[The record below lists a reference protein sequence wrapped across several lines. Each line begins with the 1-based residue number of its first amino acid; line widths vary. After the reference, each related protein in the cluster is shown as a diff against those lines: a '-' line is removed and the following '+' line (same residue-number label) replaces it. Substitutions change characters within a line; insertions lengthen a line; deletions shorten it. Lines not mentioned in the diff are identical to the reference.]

1 MNDLTVL
8 KDFIAEYE
16 IDHIDEKAID
26 VMFYLAVLMG
36 EDSKAPMPLMNVIRV
51 ALDLNPDTEIEDV
64 FEDGPEPEELFVFIE
79 SEDGRR
85 WFPIFTD
92 MKEIDGAE
100 KTNAVR
106 EVPIKSIVEAALD
119 AEVIDGIMI
128 NPNSD
133 AFAIADFALEFL
145 LEKAEELKGIKGS
158 GVDVRPASSKNKKN
172 G

>member
-64 FEDGPEPEELFVFIE
+64 FEDGLSGI
-79 SEDGRR
+79 S
-85 WFPIFTD
+85 IFFSSL
-92 MKEIDGAE
+92 ILA
-100 KTNAVR
+100 
-106 EVPIKSIVEAALD
+106 
-119 AEVIDGIMI
+119 
-128 NPNSD
+128 
-133 AFAIADFALEFL
+133 
-145 LEKAEELKGIKGS
+145 KA
-158 GVDVRPASSKNKKN
+158 
-172 G
+172 